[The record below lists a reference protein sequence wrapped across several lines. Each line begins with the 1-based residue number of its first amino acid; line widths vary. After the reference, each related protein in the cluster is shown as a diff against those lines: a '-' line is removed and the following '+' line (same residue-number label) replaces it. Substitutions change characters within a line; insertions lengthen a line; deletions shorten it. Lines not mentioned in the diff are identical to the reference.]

1 MFLAISF
8 LWHIAVNTSLI
19 TFLKSGGLFGFFCF
33 PGDIFVSL
41 FTSKKNT
48 NSYDRD
54 TVYSR
59 SKLVQTDSLT
69 PVFLLAHLKW
79 DTSFIASPLLT
90 LGLYQFMYLFP
101 YMCERIPRILFF
113 LSRPVEM
120 QSQQQL
126 MLNSVAEVRG
136 GYNT

>member
-1 MFLAISF
+1 MGYLEFFVL
-8 LWHIAVNTSLI
+8 LV
-19 TFLKSGGLFGFFCF
+19 TFLFHYL
-33 PGDIFVSL
+33 P
-41 FTSKKNT
+41 KKKHT
-48 NSYDRD
+48 NAYDRD

-59 SKLVQTDSLT
+59 SPLVQTDSLT

-79 DTSFIASPLLT
+79 DPSFIDSPLLT
-90 LGLYQFMYLFP
+90 LGLHQFMYLFP
-101 YMCERIPRILFF
+101 YMCERIPRILLF

-136 GYNT
+136 GYNTYLYK